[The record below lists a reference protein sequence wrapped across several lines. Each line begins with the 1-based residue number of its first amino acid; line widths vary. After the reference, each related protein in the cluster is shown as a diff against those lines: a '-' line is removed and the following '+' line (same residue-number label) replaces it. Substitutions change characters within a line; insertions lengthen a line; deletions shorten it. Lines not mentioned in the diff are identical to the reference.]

1 MQKGKGLAEEVLPQL
16 GLGWAG
22 VLVGCFSVM
31 RVGIA
36 RILGW
41 LRFEAWKVL
50 LSAEKAG
57 VGEGWIEKIVQKR
70 WYYGKVALACS
81 LLQEHRFF
89 LVPGLL

>member
-1 MQKGKGLAEEVLPQL
+1 MPKGKGLAEEVLPQL

-41 LRFEAWKVL
+41 LRIGAWTVL